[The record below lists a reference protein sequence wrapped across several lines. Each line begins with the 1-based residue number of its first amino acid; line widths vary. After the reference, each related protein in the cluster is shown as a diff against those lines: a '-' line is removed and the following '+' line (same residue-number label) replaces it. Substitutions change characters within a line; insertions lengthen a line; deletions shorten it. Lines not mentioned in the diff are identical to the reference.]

1 MTPVNVMTPVN
12 ALRAIEVDNTPSPL
26 ETARTSRGLSREE
39 AAVVTALSADEI
51 AWIEDGRL
59 YRFRSAHAAVAAVAT
74 YSAALG
80 VDHREALELAGRPVP
95 PRKPDATRSRVV
107 VGVAIAVLLLALA
120 AAFVVGPRLTGG
132 GGSGNQASSATLP
145 PTWRVKV
152 DVLNGA
158 GDRNETQQVADRVGS
173 LAYDL
178 RHVGRVRGS
187 FNYQETA
194 VYYPP
199 GAEALASKL
208 AKDLCVGIK
217 PLPGGDD
224 KRRLVVIVGP
234 PTVSD
239 C

>member
-1 MTPVNVMTPVN
+1 MTPVN
-12 ALRAIEVDNTPSPL
+12 AVRAVEVDNTPSPL
-26 ETARTSRGLSREE
+26 ETARTSRGLSRDE
-39 AAVVTALSADEI
+39 AAVVTALSSDEI

-74 YSAALG
+74 YSTALG

-95 PRKPDATRSRVV
+95 PRKPDATRSRVL
-107 VGVAIAVLLLALA
+107 VGVAIVVLMFALA
-120 AAFVVGPRLTGG
+120 AAFVIGPRLA
-132 GGSGNQASSATLP
+132 GGSGGQASSAALP

-158 GDRNETQQVADRVGS
+158 GDRNETQQVADRVVA
-173 LAYDL
+173 LAYDV
-178 RHVGRVRGS
+178 RHVGRVRGN

-199 GAEALASKL
+199 GADALASRL
-208 AKDLCVGIK
+208 AQDLCVGIK
-217 PLPGGDD
+217 PLPGGSD

-234 PTVSD
+234 PTVTN